1 MLEYMKHKADLK
13 RDLKIGE
20 IGEKKVHPFLISKFY
35 QPIVNNNDEDK
46 FANFDFRN
54 ESSDLWIEHKER
66 YRYKSDLNTYYF
78 DEVKLNRFRKLKEE
92 NPNIRGFIVWTFKD
106 CRKIWEVDLN
116 QFHDNEEAKWYIEP
130 QHRDFG
136 KGYKQ
141 HRKVVNVF
149 ADETMMFDD
158 FKFN

>member
-1 MLEYMKHKADLK
+1 MKHKANLK

-20 IGEKKVHPFLISKFY
+20 IGEKIVHPFLESKFK
-35 QPIVNNNDEDK
+35 QSIMNNNDVDK

-66 YRYKSDLNTYYF
+66 YRYKSNLNTYYF

-92 NPNIRGFIVWTFKD
+92 NPSIRGFIVWTFKD

-116 QFHDNEEAKWYIEP
+116 QFHENEEAKWYIEH

-141 HRKVVNVF
+141 HRNVVNVF
-149 ADETMMFDD
+149 SDETMLFDD